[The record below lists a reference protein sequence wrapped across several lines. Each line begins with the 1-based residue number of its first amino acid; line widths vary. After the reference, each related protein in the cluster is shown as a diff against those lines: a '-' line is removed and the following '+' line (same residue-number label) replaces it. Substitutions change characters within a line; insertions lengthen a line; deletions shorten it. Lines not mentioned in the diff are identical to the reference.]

1 MEEQSST
8 TAFDD
13 WLRQVFDHPVADPA
27 WHWDVEADTAEPAPP
42 DCVAYLTRL
51 FEEPESALAPYSDA
65 QINQGL
71 WYLVD
76 ASCSNYAF
84 SLIEPEVA
92 WPQRRRG
99 LRAMATLFERL
110 FARRCSE
117 HLLHR
122 DEAGAGPSN
131 PVCYMWWDV
140 FPAHGRPTEPAYAAV
155 DVELLAVMQRALALD
170 SLACQESALHGL
182 GHWRL
187 HYPGVVEQTI
197 DEFLARSG
205 GIRQELREYA
215 ECARLGY
222 VQ

>member
-8 TAFDD
+8 TAFDE

-27 WHWDVEADTAEPAPP
+27 WRWGVATDTPEPAPR

-51 FEEPESALAPYSDA
+51 FEEPEPALAPYSDA

-76 ASCSNYAF
+76 PSCSNYAF
-84 SLIEPEVA
+84 SLVEPEVP

-110 FARRCSE
+110 FARRCSD
-117 HLLHR
+117 HLLHL
-122 DEAGAGPSN
+122 EEVGAGPLN

-140 FPAHGRPTEPAYAAV
+140 FPAFGRPTEPDYAAV
-155 DVELLAVMQRALALD
+155 DVELLAVMKRALALD

-182 GHWRL
+182 GHWQQ

-197 DEFLARSG
+197 NEFLARADG
-205 GIRQELREYA
+205 MRPELREYA

-222 VQ
+222 VE